1 MTDEKR
7 SNAGQSTG
15 PPTEHVPHPNTA
27 PEGKDRYLVLR
38 AQDGDID
45 AFEKLVE
52 RYQGRLFRTAY
63 MIVRNRHDSED
74 IVQETLVQAWRSLH
88 LLRDPDAFRGW
99 LMRICT
105 NKATSSIRQRQRRA
119 TDPYDSEGLESASI
133 LPDTTSTA
141 AGDPAQSSEVNAQM
155 EALAKLLASA
165 PEELRIVWVLREV
178 DDMSYEEI
186 SQTLNLTESTVRGRL
201 ARARSLVM
209 RHMKEWE

>member
-1 MTDEKR
+1 
-7 SNAGQSTG
+7 
-15 PPTEHVPHPNTA
+15 
-27 PEGKDRYLVLR
+27 
-38 AQDGDID
+38 
-45 AFEKLVE
+45 
-52 RYQGRLFRTAY
+52 
-63 MIVRNRHDSED
+63 
-74 IVQETLVQAWRSLH
+74 
-88 LLRDPDAFRGW
+88 
-99 LMRICT
+99 MRICT
-105 NKATSSIRQRQRRA
+105 NKATSTIRQLQRRA

>member
-1 MTDEKR
+1 MTDEQR
-7 SNAGQSTG
+7 SNSGQFTG
-15 PPTEHVPHPNTA
+15 PPTEHVPHPNA
-27 PEGKDRYLVLR
+27 ASQGKDRYLVLR

-45 AFEKLVE
+45 AFGKLVE

-88 LLRDPDAFRGW
+88 LLRNPDAFRGW

-105 NKATSSIRQRQRRA
+105 NKATSTIRQLQRRA
-119 TDPYDSEGLESASI
+119 TDLYDSEGLESASV
-133 LPDTTSTA
+133 LPNTTSTTTD
-141 AGDPAQSSEVNAQM
+141 DPAQSSEVNAQI

>member
-15 PPTEHVPHPNTA
+15 PPTEHVPHPNA
-27 PEGKDRYLVLR
+27 ASQGKDRYLVLR

-45 AFEKLVE
+45 AFGKLVE

-105 NKATSSIRQRQRRA
+105 NKATSIIRQLQRRA
-119 TDPYDSEGLESASI
+119 TDPYDSEGLESATV
-133 LPDTTSTA
+133 LPNTTSTA
-141 AGDPAQSSEVNAQM
+141 TEDPAQSSEVNAQI
-155 EALAKLLASA
+155 EALAK
-165 PEELRIVWVLREV
+165 
-178 DDMSYEEI
+178 
-186 SQTLNLTESTVRGRL
+186 
-201 ARARSLVM
+201 
-209 RHMKEWE
+209 H